1 MVFSPVVI
9 SGDDDDIVA
18 FSVGLMLL
26 VIIMELELDVGG
38 DDDCDVMGG

>member
-1 MVFSPVVI
+1 MVLSPVVI

-18 FSVGLMLL
+18 FSVGLTLL

-38 DDDCDVMGG
+38 DDDRDVMGG